1 MKIEDGDFR
10 VRLTRKMLIEA
21 FLQLRRQKPLRKIT
35 VSELCSLAG
44 VGRGTFYAHFTDI
57 YDLNEKLEDKF
68 LADFSAALRG
78 ALEEK
83 AGLQSTRRICRTV
96 FALLEENEQLCQ
108 LLLAADNAGGA
119 ASSNWAGSSAR
130 STIGRRSGTSR
141 PRSSPIFTCLSLR
154 GASHASGRG
163 CAPRNARPSSSS
175 PTR

>member
-57 YDLNEKLEDKF
+57 YDFNEKLEDKF

-78 ALEEK
+78 
-83 AGLQSTRRICRTV
+83 
-96 FALLEENEQLCQ
+96 
-108 LLLAADNAGGA
+108 
-119 ASSNWAGSSAR
+119 GSGEGIMR
-130 STIGRRSGTSR
+130 ST
-141 PRSSPIFTCLSLR
+141 
-154 GASHASGRG
+154 
-163 CAPRNARPSSSS
+163 
-175 PTR
+175 